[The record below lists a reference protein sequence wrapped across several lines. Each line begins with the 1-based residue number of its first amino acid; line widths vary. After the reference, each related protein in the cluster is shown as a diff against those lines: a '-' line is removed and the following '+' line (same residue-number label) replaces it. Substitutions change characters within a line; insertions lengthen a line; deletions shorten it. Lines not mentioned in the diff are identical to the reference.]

1 MVKFD
6 ITGKATVGYIL
17 MTAIIILA
25 GWLVYGNTQS
35 VMLVDKAEKQFM
47 MRRDLTDRLVYSVLE
62 VNNKERAICLGLYD
76 KLPEFNNAVEQ
87 TLAIAE
93 TLKKCLGNDSAT
105 VRIDSLEYL
114 VQMKRQNT
122 FILMRIMGNAD
133 ADRFYMD
140 KVKSLSQGHDS
151 VMMKQKALEIK
162 EDKETVYEVVKTKK
176 TFFGRL
182 GDAFRK
188 QRYDTVHV
196 ARHSRKNVSDS
207 LSHNVDIADT
217 VADVLK
223 QIRQQ
228 QAMYE
233 RRASSNIKR
242 REQRQQ
248 IMGIELT
255 QRISQIM
262 ADIRADEHNA
272 LQESL
277 DKDREARQDV
287 LLKIILLAIA
297 AAATAIVLSSYIRRS
312 IRREREYRRNIEEA
326 KDETER
332 IMRQREQLLLTITH
346 DIKAPAASISGFIEL
361 MKGGHLDRQMQL
373 YIDNIGTSARHLLN
387 LVGALLDY
395 HRLDAGK
402 VEPHPVPF
410 CPNRLVADCVEAMKP
425 QAAEKGLEIRVRADD
440 EKLDRMYKGDTFRI
454 KQIIDNLTGNAIKY
468 TAEGSITVTV
478 DMEARTVDGWQWI
491 KICVNDTGR
500 GMTREESE
508 RVFKAFTRLS
518 DAQGTEG
525 VGLGLAITKELVE
538 ILGGKIKLVSEK
550 GKGSSFIVFL
560 PLESGEEYNEDKKS
574 DDKGQTQ
581 KSFATTIGNK
591 NILIVDDDR
600 LQLNLLTEMLG
611 RIDKQKLFT
620 VKAMTHASEAL
631 KEIDSFRPDI
641 MFVDIEMPEMSG
653 TEFLK
658 RIAKGRRQRIF
669 AMTAHEPTIKQEL
682 LACGFDGCL
691 FKPFSINE
699 LAKALSVEI
708 KEEIKG
714 KSTDK
719 FGQLTAFAEGDKDAE
734 REIFSG
740 YISELEEFIGLLGN
754 AKADDLRRKVAH
766 VAHKSL
772 PLMKMIDSRI
782 CERLVALSP
791 KYVEKLSDKEL
802 SEDVLI
808 MKNEF
813 SKVVAEMKE
822 RIYPPNDLM
831 TSKFAEESN

>member
-312 IRREREYRRNIEEA
+312 IRREWEYRRNIEEA

-822 RIYPPNDLM
+822 RI
-831 TSKFAEESN
+831 

>member
-361 MKGGHLDRQMQL
+361 LKGGHLDRQMQL

-508 RVFKAFTRLS
+508 RVFKAFIRLS

-550 GKGSSFIVFL
+550 GKGSCFIVFL

-620 VKAMTHASEAL
+620 VKAMTHVSEAL

-699 LAKALSVEI
+699 LAKSLSVEI

-754 AKADDLRRKVAH
+754 AKSDDLRRKVAH

-772 PLMKMIDSRI
+772 PLMKMIDSII

-791 KYVEKLSDKEL
+791 EYVEKLSDKEL
-802 SEDVLI
+802 SDDVLI

-822 RIYPPNDLM
+822 RI
-831 TSKFAEESN
+831 

>member
-6 ITGKATVGYIL
+6 TTGKATVGYIL

-822 RIYPPNDLM
+822 RI
-831 TSKFAEESN
+831 

>member
-277 DKDREARQDV
+277 DKDREAWQDV

-361 MKGGHLDRQMQL
+361 LKGGHLDRQMQL

-822 RIYPPNDLM
+822 RI
-831 TSKFAEESN
+831 

>member
-361 MKGGHLDRQMQL
+361 LKGGHLDRQMQL

-550 GKGSSFIVFL
+550 GKGSCFIVFL

-591 NILIVDDDR
+591 NILVVDDDR

-740 YISELEEFIGLLGN
+740 YISELEEFIGLLGK

-822 RIYPPNDLM
+822 RI
-831 TSKFAEESN
+831 

>member
-361 MKGGHLDRQMQL
+361 LKGGHLDRQMQL

-454 KQIIDNLTGNAIKY
+454 KQIVDNLTGNAIKY

-550 GKGSSFIVFL
+550 GKGSCFIVFL

-574 DDKGQTQ
+574 DDKWQTQ

-822 RIYPPNDLM
+822 RI
-831 TSKFAEESN
+831 

>member
-93 TLKKCLGNDSAT
+93 TLKKCLGNDIAT

-550 GKGSSFIVFL
+550 GKGSCFIVFL

-591 NILIVDDDR
+591 NILVVDDDR

-822 RIYPPNDLM
+822 RI
-831 TSKFAEESN
+831 

>member
-122 FILMRIMGNAD
+122 FILMKIMGNAD

-361 MKGGHLDRQMQL
+361 LKGGHLDRQMQL

-550 GKGSSFIVFL
+550 GKGSCFIVFL

-591 NILIVDDDR
+591 NILVVDDDR

-822 RIYPPNDLM
+822 RI
-831 TSKFAEESN
+831 

>member
-87 TLAIAE
+87 TLATAE

-228 QAMYE
+228 QAMNE

-361 MKGGHLDRQMQL
+361 LKGGHLDRQMQL

-395 HRLDAGK
+395 HRLDAGN
-402 VEPHPVPF
+402 VEPHPVLF

-425 QAAEKGLEIRVRADD
+425 QAAEKGLDIRVRADD

-669 AMTAHEPTIKQEL
+669 AMTANEPTIKQEL

-791 KYVEKLSDKEL
+791 EYVEKLSDKEL

-822 RIYPPNDLM
+822 RI
-831 TSKFAEESN
+831 

>member
-87 TLAIAE
+87 TLATAE

-228 QAMYE
+228 QAMNE

-550 GKGSSFIVFL
+550 GKGSCFIVFL

-591 NILIVDDDR
+591 NILVVDDDR

-620 VKAMTHASEAL
+620 VKAMTHVSEAL

-791 KYVEKLSDKEL
+791 KYVENLSDKEL

-822 RIYPPNDLM
+822 RI
-831 TSKFAEESN
+831 

>member
-1 MVKFD
+1 MIKFD

-312 IRREREYRRNIEEA
+312 IRREREYRRNIEGA

-332 IMRQREQLLLTITH
+332 IMKQREQLLLTITH

-361 MKGGHLDRQMQL
+361 LKGGHLDRQMQL

-468 TAEGSITVTV
+468 TAEGSVTVTV
-478 DMEARTVDGWQWI
+478 DMEAKTVDGRQWI

-631 KEIDSFRPDI
+631 KEIDSFCPDI

-658 RIAKGRRQRIF
+658 RIVKGSGQRIF

-699 LAKALSVEI
+699 LAKALCVEI

-791 KYVEKLSDKEL
+791 VYVEKLSDKEL
-802 SEDVLI
+802 SEDVLM

-822 RIYPPNDLM
+822 RI
-831 TSKFAEESN
+831 

>member
-361 MKGGHLDRQMQL
+361 LKGGHLDRQMQL

-620 VKAMTHASEAL
+620 VKAMTHVSEAL

-791 KYVEKLSDKEL
+791 KYVENLSDKEL

-822 RIYPPNDLM
+822 RI
-831 TSKFAEESN
+831 

>member
-550 GKGSSFIVFL
+550 GKGSCFIVFL

-591 NILIVDDDR
+591 NILVVDDDR

-699 LAKALSVEI
+699 LAKALSVDI

-822 RIYPPNDLM
+822 RI
-831 TSKFAEESN
+831 

>member
-822 RIYPPNDLM
+822 RI
-831 TSKFAEESN
+831 

>member
-550 GKGSSFIVFL
+550 GKGSCFIVFL

-699 LAKALSVEI
+699 LAKALCVEI

-734 REIFSG
+734 SEIFSG

-791 KYVEKLSDKEL
+791 KYVENLSDKEL

-822 RIYPPNDLM
+822 RI
-831 TSKFAEESN
+831 

>member
-87 TLAIAE
+87 TLAAAE

-228 QAMYE
+228 QAKNE

-248 IMGIELT
+248 IMGMELT

-287 LLKIILLAIA
+287 LLKIILLAMA

-425 QAAEKGLEIRVRADD
+425 QATEKGLEISVRADD

-468 TAEGSITVTV
+468 TVEGSVTVTV
-478 DMEARTVDGWQWI
+478 DMEAKTVDGRQWI

-560 PLESGEEYNEDKKS
+560 PLDSGEECNEEKKS

-754 AKADDLRRKVAH
+754 AKADGLKRKVAH

-791 KYVEKLSDKEL
+791 EYVEKLSDKEL
-802 SEDVLI
+802 SEDVLM

-822 RIYPPNDLM
+822 RI
-831 TSKFAEESN
+831 

>member
-87 TLAIAE
+87 TLATAE

-176 TFFGRL
+176 AFFGRL

-468 TAEGSITVTV
+468 TAEGCITVTV

-620 VKAMTHASEAL
+620 VKAMTHVSEAL

-791 KYVEKLSDKEL
+791 KYVENLSDKEL

-822 RIYPPNDLM
+822 RI
-831 TSKFAEESN
+831 

>member
-35 VMLVDKAEKQFM
+35 GMLVDKAEKQFM
-47 MRRDLTDRLVYSVLE
+47 MRRELTDRLVYSVLE

-361 MKGGHLDRQMQL
+361 LKGGHLDRQMQL

-550 GKGSSFIVFL
+550 GKGSCFIVFL

-591 NILIVDDDR
+591 NILVVDDDR

-631 KEIDSFRPDI
+631 KKIDSFRPDI

-822 RIYPPNDLM
+822 RI
-831 TSKFAEESN
+831 

>member
-361 MKGGHLDRQMQL
+361 LKGGHLDRQMQL

-550 GKGSSFIVFL
+550 GKGSCFIVFL

-822 RIYPPNDLM
+822 RI
-831 TSKFAEESN
+831 

>member
-262 ADIRADEHNA
+262 ADIRVDEHNA

-361 MKGGHLDRQMQL
+361 LKGGHLDRQMQL

-454 KQIIDNLTGNAIKY
+454 KQIVDNLTGNAIKY

-550 GKGSSFIVFL
+550 GKGSCFIVFL

-574 DDKGQTQ
+574 DDKWQTQ

-822 RIYPPNDLM
+822 RI
-831 TSKFAEESN
+831 

>member
-87 TLAIAE
+87 TLTIAE

-550 GKGSSFIVFL
+550 GKGSCFIVFL

-699 LAKALSVEI
+699 LAKALPVEI

-822 RIYPPNDLM
+822 RI
-831 TSKFAEESN
+831 

>member
-550 GKGSSFIVFL
+550 GKGSCFIVFL

-631 KEIDSFRPDI
+631 KEIDSFPPDI

-822 RIYPPNDLM
+822 RI
-831 TSKFAEESN
+831 

>member
-140 KVKSLSQGHDS
+140 KVKSLSLGHDS

-361 MKGGHLDRQMQL
+361 LKGGHLDRQMQL

-791 KYVEKLSDKEL
+791 KYVENLSDKEL

-822 RIYPPNDLM
+822 RI
-831 TSKFAEESN
+831 

>member
-361 MKGGHLDRQMQL
+361 LKGGHLDRQMQL

-699 LAKALSVEI
+699 LAKALCVEI

-734 REIFSG
+734 SEIFSG

-822 RIYPPNDLM
+822 RI
-831 TSKFAEESN
+831 

>member
-87 TLAIAE
+87 TLATAE

-140 KVKSLSQGHDS
+140 KVKSLSLGHDS

-228 QAMYE
+228 QAMNE

-361 MKGGHLDRQMQL
+361 LKGGHLDRQMQL

-387 LVGALLDY
+387 LVGALLNY

-402 VEPHPVPF
+402 VEPHPVLF

-425 QAAEKGLEIRVRADD
+425 QAAEKGLDISVRADD
-440 EKLDRMYKGDTFRI
+440 EKLDHMYKGDTFRI

-669 AMTAHEPTIKQEL
+669 AMTANEPTIKQEL

-791 KYVEKLSDKEL
+791 EYVEKLSDKEL

-822 RIYPPNDLM
+822 RI
-831 TSKFAEESN
+831 

>member
-140 KVKSLSQGHDS
+140 KVKSLSLGHDS

-550 GKGSSFIVFL
+550 GKGSCFIVFL

-620 VKAMTHASEAL
+620 VKAMTHVSEAL

-791 KYVEKLSDKEL
+791 KYVENLSDKEL

-822 RIYPPNDLM
+822 RI
-831 TSKFAEESN
+831 

>member
-361 MKGGHLDRQMQL
+361 LKGGHLDRQMQL

-550 GKGSSFIVFL
+550 GKGSCFIVFL

-791 KYVEKLSDKEL
+791 KYVENLSDKEL

-822 RIYPPNDLM
+822 RI
-831 TSKFAEESN
+831 

>member
-87 TLAIAE
+87 TLATAE

-207 LSHNVDIADT
+207 LSHNVNIADT

-822 RIYPPNDLM
+822 RI
-831 TSKFAEESN
+831 

>member
-87 TLAIAE
+87 TLAAAE

-228 QAMYE
+228 QAKNE
-233 RRASSNIKR
+233 RRVSSNIKR

-248 IMGIELT
+248 IMGMELT

-262 ADIRADEHNA
+262 ADIRADEHKA

-287 LLKIILLAIA
+287 LLKIILLAMA

-332 IMRQREQLLLTITH
+332 IMKQREQLLLTITH

-425 QAAEKGLEIRVRADD
+425 QAAEKGLEISVRADD

-468 TAEGSITVTV
+468 TAEGSVTVTV
-478 DMEARTVDGWQWI
+478 DMEAKTVDGRQWI

-560 PLESGEEYNEDKKS
+560 PLESGEECNEEKKS
-574 DDKGQTQ
+574 DDKGQAQ
-581 KSFATTIGNK
+581 KGFATTIGKK

-653 TEFLK
+653 TELLK
-658 RIAKGRRQRIF
+658 RIVKGRGQRIF

-691 FKPFSINE
+691 FKPFSISE
-699 LAKALSVEI
+699 LAMALSVEI
-708 KEEIKG
+708 KDEIKG
-714 KSTDK
+714 KPTEK
-719 FGQLTAFAEGDKDAE
+719 FEQLTAFAEGDKDAE

-791 KYVEKLSDKEL
+791 EYVEKLSDKEL
-802 SEDVLI
+802 SEDVQM

-822 RIYPPNDLM
+822 RI
-831 TSKFAEESN
+831 

>member
-361 MKGGHLDRQMQL
+361 LKGGHLDRQMQL

-454 KQIIDNLTGNAIKY
+454 KQIVDNLTGNAIKY

-550 GKGSSFIVFL
+550 GKGSCFIVFL

-574 DDKGQTQ
+574 DDKWQTQ

-641 MFVDIEMPEMSG
+641 MCVDIEMPEMSG

-822 RIYPPNDLM
+822 RI
-831 TSKFAEESN
+831 

>member
-87 TLAIAE
+87 TLATAE

-332 IMRQREQLLLTITH
+332 IMRQREQLLQTITH

-361 MKGGHLDRQMQL
+361 LKGGHLDRQMQL

-699 LAKALSVEI
+699 LAKALCVEI

-822 RIYPPNDLM
+822 RI
-831 TSKFAEESN
+831 

>member
-361 MKGGHLDRQMQL
+361 LKGGHLDRQMQL

-550 GKGSSFIVFL
+550 GKGSCFIVFL

-699 LAKALSVEI
+699 LAKALSVDI

-740 YISELEEFIGLLGN
+740 YISEMEEFIGLLGN

-822 RIYPPNDLM
+822 RI
-831 TSKFAEESN
+831 

>member
-277 DKDREARQDV
+277 DKDREAREDV

-581 KSFATTIGNK
+581 KSFVTTIGNK

-699 LAKALSVEI
+699 LAKSLSVEI

-754 AKADDLRRKVAH
+754 AKSDDLRRKVAH

-791 KYVEKLSDKEL
+791 EYVEKLSDKEL
-802 SEDVLI
+802 SDDVLI

-822 RIYPPNDLM
+822 RI
-831 TSKFAEESN
+831 

>member
-1 MVKFD
+1 
-6 ITGKATVGYIL
+6 
-17 MTAIIILA
+17 
-25 GWLVYGNTQS
+25 
-35 VMLVDKAEKQFM
+35 MLVDKAEKQFM

-87 TLAIAE
+87 TLATAE

-361 MKGGHLDRQMQL
+361 LKGGHLDRQMQL

-699 LAKALSVEI
+699 LAKALCVEI

-822 RIYPPNDLM
+822 RI
-831 TSKFAEESN
+831 

>member
-140 KVKSLSQGHDS
+140 KVKSLSLGHDS

-361 MKGGHLDRQMQL
+361 LKGGHLDRQMQL

-468 TAEGSITVTV
+468 TAEGCITVTV

-550 GKGSSFIVFL
+550 GKGSCFIVFL

-620 VKAMTHASEAL
+620 VKAMTHVSEAL
-631 KEIDSFRPDI
+631 KDIDSFRPDI

-699 LAKALSVEI
+699 LAKALCVEI

-734 REIFSG
+734 SEIFSG

-791 KYVEKLSDKEL
+791 KYVENLSDKEL

-822 RIYPPNDLM
+822 RI
-831 TSKFAEESN
+831 

>member
-410 CPNRLVADCVEAMKP
+410 CPNRLVADSVEAMKP

-550 GKGSSFIVFL
+550 GKGSCFIVFL

-620 VKAMTHASEAL
+620 VKAMTHVSEAL

-699 LAKALSVEI
+699 LAKALCVEI

-734 REIFSG
+734 SEIFSG

-791 KYVEKLSDKEL
+791 KYVENLSDKEL

-822 RIYPPNDLM
+822 RI
-831 TSKFAEESN
+831 

>member
-87 TLAIAE
+87 TLATAE

-188 QRYDTVHV
+188 QRYDTVDL

-228 QAMYE
+228 QAMNE

-361 MKGGHLDRQMQL
+361 LKGGHLDRQMQL

-402 VEPHPVPF
+402 VEPHPVLF

-468 TAEGSITVTV
+468 TAEGCITVTV

-550 GKGSSFIVFL
+550 GKGSCFIVFL

-641 MFVDIEMPEMSG
+641 MFVDIEMLEMSG

-699 LAKALSVEI
+699 LAKALRVEI

-822 RIYPPNDLM
+822 RI
-831 TSKFAEESN
+831 

>member
-550 GKGSSFIVFL
+550 GKGSCFIVFL

-631 KEIDSFRPDI
+631 KEIDSFPPDI

-658 RIAKGRRQRIF
+658 RIAKGRRHRIF

-822 RIYPPNDLM
+822 RI
-831 TSKFAEESN
+831 

>member
-87 TLAIAE
+87 TLATAE

-346 DIKAPAASISGFIEL
+346 EIKAPAASISGFIEL
-361 MKGGHLDRQMQL
+361 LKGGHLDRQMQL

-454 KQIIDNLTGNAIKY
+454 KQIVDNLTGNAIKY

-550 GKGSSFIVFL
+550 GKGSCFIVFL

-574 DDKGQTQ
+574 DDKWQTQ

-822 RIYPPNDLM
+822 RIYPPKRPNDLG
-831 TSKFAEESN
+831 